1 MAGGETA
8 TAISFYRCEQRLR
21 VPHWREW
28 DVKKADDYHPALL
41 QGKEFDFMPYA
52 ILRFEKRKGGPASAL
67 EKHHERKK
75 NRYASNLD
83 IDTQKSA
90 ENYHLIEPQHK
101 YYGEIQLRIKQAQR
115 ENPKCKVRK
124 DSVKFIDTIVTA
136 SPEFLSGLSLDDTRH
151 YFQHALDFL
160 KEEVGEENIFS
171 AVVHMDE
178 RNPHMH
184 LCFVPLTKDKRLS
197 AKEVMGDRNKLIEWQ
212 DKFHDHMAEQFPELE
227 RGQSAASTKRKHIPT
242 WLYKQA
248 NRLTQQMT
256 ELQNEIQSIGTFN
269 AQKKKEVLTELF
281 NKWYPKVNAFENQL
295 RPYQSQLDILKHNQA
310 VMDSENQRA
319 MYKAEQAA
327 RENIDLVRELYSYQ
341 DFVESIPEDL
351 RAELIA
357 NFEKQQM
364 HTQEQTQTL

>member
-1 MAGGETA
+1 
-8 TAISFYRCEQRLR
+8 
-21 VPHWREW
+21 
-28 DVKKADDYHPALL
+28 
-41 QGKEFDFMPYA
+41 MPYA

-75 NRYASNLD
+75 LQYASNPD
-83 IDTQKSA
+83 IDTQKSV

-101 YYGEIQLRIKQAQR
+101 YYGEIQLRIEQAQR

-136 SPEFLSGLSLDDTRH
+136 SPEFLAKLLPEDSRH
-151 YFQHALDFL
+151 YFEHALDFL

-248 NRLTQQMT
+248 HRLTQQMT
-256 ELQNEIQSIGTFN
+256 ELQDEIQNIGTFN
-269 AQKKKEVLTELF
+269 AGKQKEKVLKLLMD
-281 NKWYPKVNAFENQL
+281 WYPQINAFESKLKPYDDQL
-295 RPYQSQLDILKHNQA
+295 NIL
-310 VMDSENQRA
+310 
-319 MYKAEQAA
+319 
-327 RENIDLVRELYSYQ
+327 RENESAFRFETERAQWALQKERQEGQSLIYELREYQ
-341 DFVESIPEDL
+341 DFINSIPP
-351 RAELIA
+351 ELFKELKQRYEPSQQQQKQ
-357 NFEKQQM
+357 NFE
-364 HTQEQTQTL
+364 L

>member
-1 MAGGETA
+1 
-8 TAISFYRCEQRLR
+8 
-21 VPHWREW
+21 
-28 DVKKADDYHPALL
+28 
-41 QGKEFDFMPYA
+41 MPYA

-75 NRYASNLD
+75 PQYASNPD
-83 IDTQKSA
+83 IDTEKSA

-101 YYGEIQLRIKQAQR
+101 YYGEIQLRIEQAQR

-136 SPEFLSGLSLDDTRH
+136 SPEFLAELSPESTRQ
-151 YFQHALDFL
+151 YFEHALDFL
-160 KEEVGEENIFS
+160 KEEVDEENIFS

-212 DKFHDHMAEQFPELE
+212 DKFHDHMALQFPSLE

-248 NRLTQQMT
+248 HRLTQQMS

-281 NKWYPKVNAFENQL
+281 NQWYPKVNAFENQL
-295 RPYQSQLDILKHNQA
+295 RPYQNQLDILKHNQA
-310 VMDSENQRA
+310 VMNSENQRA

-327 RENIDLVRELYSYQ
+327 SENIDLTRELYSYQ

-351 RAELIA
+351 REELIA
-357 NFEKQQM
+357 RFEQQQSQ
-364 HTQEQTQTL
+364 TQEQTQTL

>member
-1 MAGGETA
+1 
-8 TAISFYRCEQRLR
+8 
-21 VPHWREW
+21 
-28 DVKKADDYHPALL
+28 
-41 QGKEFDFMPYA
+41 MPYA

-75 NRYASNLD
+75 LQYASNPD
-83 IDTQKSA
+83 IDTRKSV

-101 YYGEIQLRIKQAQR
+101 YYGEIQLRIEQAQR

-136 SPEFLSGLSLDDTRH
+136 SPEFLVELSPEDSRH
-151 YFQHALDFL
+151 YFELALDFL

-178 RNPHMH
+178 LNPHMH

-212 DKFHDHMAEQFPELE
+212 DKFHDHMAERFPELE

-248 NRLTQQMT
+248 HRLTDEMT
-256 ELQNEIQSIGTFN
+256 EIRTEIENIGTFN
-269 AQKKKEVLTELF
+269 AGKQKEKVLKLLMD
-281 NKWYPKVNAFENQL
+281 WYPRINAFESKLKPYDDQL
-295 RPYQSQLDILKHNQA
+295 KTL
-310 VMDSENQRA
+310 
-319 MYKAEQAA
+319 
-327 RENIDLVRELYSYQ
+327 RENESAFRYETERAQWALQKERQEGQSLIYELREYQ
-341 DFVESIPEDL
+341 EFIQSIPESLWED
-351 RAELIA
+351 LIA
-357 NFEKQQM
+357 RYEHKQQN
-364 HTQEQTQTL
+364 QEQSQTF